1 MPMTETASE
10 RLLTYLQATGN
21 GRLAPE
27 ASIDAAAAEIQSVAA
42 AYAASNSPDKR
53 EQVRNQRRA
62 RSKRML
68 DLAKRMEDLAT
79 DLRKDPPDWS
89 ALSLAPSPQF
99 SEVAGAALE
108 AKRPSEYRRPEISID
123 QLALE
128 LKRRASNCRRV
139 AAISNDLNTSS
150 TGGSYMLARC
160 LLIAREVTGELP
172 PLTTAKPNGKGEETL
187 HSLHSIILDLVKE
200 AGGDVHGA
208 GSGPWLQA
216 IETVSDPGQWEGFFI
231 DELAFHK
238 PHRKKCKKRN
248 KNNGD
253 KNSEE

>member
-1 MPMTETASE
+1 
-10 RLLTYLQATGN
+10 
-21 GRLAPE
+21 
-27 ASIDAAAAEIQSVAA
+27 
-42 AYAASNSPDKR
+42 
-53 EQVRNQRRA
+53 
-62 RSKRML
+62 ML

-89 ALSLAPSPQF
+89 ALSLVPSPQF
-99 SEVAGAALE
+99 SKVAGAALE
-108 AKRPSEYRRPEISID
+108 AERSRDHSRPEISID

-139 AAISNDLNTSS
+139 AAILRDLNTSS
-150 TGGSYMLARC
+150 TGGSYGLARC
-160 LLIAREVTGELP
+160 LMIAREITGELP
-172 PLTTAKPNGKGEETL
+172 PLTTAKPNGEGEEEL
-187 HSLHSIILDLVKE
+187 HRLHSIILDLVKE

-216 IETVSDPGQWEGFFI
+216 IETISDPERWEGVFI

-238 PHRKKCKKRN
+238 PHRKKSK

-253 KNSEE
+253 KNSED

>member
-1 MPMTETASE
+1 MPMTETATE

-27 ASIDAAAAEIQSVAA
+27 ASIDAAAAEIQSVAT

-62 RSKRML
+62 QSERML
-68 DLAKRMEDLAT
+68 DLAKRIEDLAT
-79 DLRKDPPDWS
+79 DLREGPPDWS
-89 ALSLAPSPQF
+89 AIRLAPSPQF
-99 SEVAGAALE
+99 SKVMGAALE
-108 AKRPSEYRRPEISID
+108 AKRPSEYSRPEISIE
-123 QLALE
+123 QLTLE
-128 LKRRASNCRRV
+128 LERRASNCRRV
-139 AAISNDLNTSS
+139 AAILSDLNTSS

-160 LLIAREVTGELP
+160 VIIAHEITGELP
-172 PLTTAKPNGKGEETL
+172 PLTTAKPNSKGEEARHRL
-187 HSLHSIILDLVKE
+187 HLIILDLVKE

-216 IETVSDPGQWEGFFI
+216 IEAVRDPGRWEGFFI

-238 PHRKKCKKRN
+238 PDRKKRN
-248 KNNGD
+248 NNNGD
-253 KNSEE
+253 KNSGE